1 MNNLGF
7 TIKAIR
13 KASTHLTEETKNRNN
28 VAISYNK
35 KTPDTLSTGSSLY
48 RDKIYSDYSAFA
60 SSATFSAASAGAS
73 AFFVERRLRRVFLAS
88 AFGDLAIFS
97 L

>member
-1 MNNLGF
+1 MYEK
-7 TIKAIR
+7 T
-13 KASTHLTEETKNRNN
+13 STENKKIITKVVLNQSKYRGN
-28 VAISYNK
+28 VATNYNK
-35 KTPDTLSTGSSLY
+35 KLPIHQVPGVLHY

-60 SSATFSAASAGAS
+60 SSATFSTASAGAS

>member
-1 MNNLGF
+1 MVPPQWLC
-7 TIKAIR
+7 
-13 KASTHLTEETKNRNN
+13 SKNAK
-28 VAISYNK
+28 VESLIYK
-35 KTPDTLSTGSSLY
+35 KTPDTLSTRSSLY